1 MSKIRN
7 VKIKCPK
14 CGKELDA
21 KIYESINVSLDKDL
35 LDKVCDFSVFRLKCE
50 DCRIDFPL
58 EYDCMF
64 HDMENKVVV
73 WSINSVKDRYK
84 AFEEGGFFIDQGY
97 SMRFVESNKDLVEKV
112 NMLRDGFCDTVIEY
126 IKVHII
132 GELIREDKSINL
144 DLDCMKYFKY
154 IEEEKMLDFVVL
166 LPENKMQHIY
176 VPHDEYDNITKIVP
190 KEIYDTH
197 DIKSTIVNTVSVAEW
212 MKNNIKNNGC
222 R

>member
-1 MSKIRN
+1 M
-7 VKIKCPK
+7 
-14 CGKELDA
+14 
-21 KIYESINVSLDKDL
+21 
-35 LDKVCDFSVFRLKCE
+35 
-50 DCRIDFPL
+50 
-58 EYDCMF
+58 
-64 HDMENKVVV
+64 
-73 WSINSVKDRYK
+73 
-84 AFEEGGFFIDQGY
+84 
-97 SMRFVESNKDLVEKV
+97 VEKV

-132 GELIREDKSINL
+132 GELIREDKSLKL

-154 IEEEKMLDFVVL
+154 IEEEQMLDFVVL

-197 DIKSTIVNTVSVAEW
+197 DIKSTIVNTMSVADW
-212 MKNNIKNNGC
+212 MKNNIKNDVC